1 MYSSNRALPKLWK
14 DRILNLAN
22 PMDLGISDH
31 QIIRKNNFYCLNKMK
46 NRELYQIQ
54 ISEKCRKQI
63 SSSYYK
69 GYFNSI
75 DFDWNSIYIY
85 ILPRI
90 VTANA
95 NLRVFQYKIR
105 NNVATKC
112 HFWIHRWFLLKT
124 PFKTPC
130 KLFFR
135 NSLYGAS
142 ENKKLNFNI
151 SKAILQKL
159 EILKLI

>member
-85 ILPRI
+85 IYI
-90 VTANA
+90 TAYSNCKCKFKGFSVQ
-95 NLRVFQYKIR
+95 N
-105 NNVATKC
+105 TKQC
-112 HFWIHRWFLLKT
+112 RHKVPFLDSQMIS
-124 PFKTPC
+124 FK
-130 KLFFR
+130 
-135 NSLYGAS
+135 NS
-142 ENKKLNFNI
+142 F
-151 SKAILQKL
+151 
-159 EILKLI
+159 